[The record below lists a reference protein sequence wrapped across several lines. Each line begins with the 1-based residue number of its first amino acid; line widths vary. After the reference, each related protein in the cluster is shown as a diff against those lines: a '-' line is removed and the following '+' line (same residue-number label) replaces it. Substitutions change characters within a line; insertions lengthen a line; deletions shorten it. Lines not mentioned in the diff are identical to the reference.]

1 MIKVVYGYGSI
12 FYSILE
18 FILLFLIVIF
28 LIRLFCV
35 WMGKAGKKVN
45 IKHAAIILFLMFSFV
60 PNLVGGLFS
69 LFNPGLKT
77 SQYETFLE
85 SGSHKLRIRSKDPS
99 LKSEKMLFYIK
110 KGVKRSYTKDIRVL
124 SLNGDLLIVDPDFSS
139 SKAHDN
145 LPITISKKYLNFRNE

>member
-1 MIKVVYGYGSI
+1 MIKVVYGYGNI
-12 FYSILE
+12 FYSIIE
-18 FILLFLIVIF
+18 FILLFIIVIF

-60 PNLVGGLFS
+60 PNMFSGLFS
-69 LFNPGLKT
+69 LFTPGLKT

-85 SGSHKLRIRSKDPS
+85 SGSNKLRIRSKDPS

-110 KGVKRSYTKDIRVL
+110 SGANRSYTKDIRVL
-124 SLNGDLLIVDPDFSS
+124 SLSGDLLVVDPDFSS
-139 SKAHDN
+139 SAHDN
-145 LPITISKKYLNFRNE
+145 LPLTVSKKSLNFRNE

>member
-12 FYSILE
+12 FTSILE

-35 WMGKAGKKVN
+35 WMGKVGKKVN
-45 IKHAAIILFLMFSFV
+45 IKHATIILFLMFSFV

-69 LFNPGLKT
+69 LFNPGLKI
-77 SQYETFLE
+77 SRYETFME
-85 SGSHKLRIRSKDPS
+85 SGSHKLRIRSKDPT

-110 KGVKRSYTKDIRVL
+110 SGANRSYTKDIRVL
-124 SLNGDLLIVDPDFSS
+124 SLSGDLLVVDPDFSS
-139 SKAHDN
+139 SAHGD
-145 LPITISKKYLNFRNE
+145 LSITTSKKSINFHNE

>member
-1 MIKVVYGYGSI
+1 MIKVVYGYGNI
-12 FYSILE
+12 FYSIIE
-18 FILLFLIVIF
+18 FILLFIIVIF

-60 PNLVGGLFS
+60 PNMFSGLFS
-69 LFNPGLKT
+69 LFTPGLKT

-85 SGSHKLRIRSKDPS
+85 SGSNKLRIRSKDPS

-110 KGVKRSYTKDIRVL
+110 SGANRSYTKDIRVL
-124 SLNGDLLIVDPDFSS
+124 SLSGDLLVVDPDFSS
-139 SKAHDN
+139 SAHDN
-145 LPITISKKYLNFRNE
+145 LPLTVSKKSLNVRNE